1 MLGKIRKSLKSNS
14 SPFADQN
21 SSKNSRH
28 NSSSEQKSSNPKT
41 NIQSNDLH
49 HRNAPSSSQ
58 NINSTSAFHL
68 KKSTA
73 LNYGCL
79 VVLGANGR
87 TPLSPTDQRQK
98 TCFLMEQRDEPNGIT
113 KVVTKTRGHGK
124 LTDKFDPTQNRTQCS
139 HSITYSLSRT
149 KTVKVDYQSDELTDM
164 YQVGR
169 SLDKVIDMVIVD
181 DEMDQRGVKDK
192 FAEKKLKARCSTISR
207 FACRFLVDRFSR
219 QVKLYAGGFDESNTI
234 SLGDVAPKVQITP
247 HEIDSLTTNGVLMKK
262 PGECWR
268 EVSINGYM
276 YGLRKSRSANVPGET
291 LLTENNNLVDNT
303 LIDLCGCVLLYRDS
317 EFLETGPKW
326 HEIMALTKKLNLMKP
341 QCPVRMNTLKLSP
354 NGFKNQRSNIQKTQW
369 PFVYTR
375 CGHVHSD
382 HSWDEG
388 IASDE
393 KESNFLGRT
402 CPICRQK
409 SPLIQLELGLEPAFL
424 QDYKKVQHSTNTIL
438 KKRREGLDAQADEEE
453 LLSHCF
459 VPCGH
464 VTTSKTAQYWSE
476 EIKIPKG
483 TMNFASLC
491 PFCLAKLDDN
501 FPICRLIFQ

>member
-234 SLGDVAPKVQITP
+234 SLGDVAPKVQITQ

-303 LIDLCGCVLLYRDS
+303 LIDLFGCVLLYRDS

-341 QCPVRMNTLKLSP
+341 QCPVRMNT
-354 NGFKNQRSNIQKTQW
+354 
-369 PFVYTR
+369 
-375 CGHVHSD
+375 
-382 HSWDEG
+382 
-388 IASDE
+388 E
-393 KESNFLGRT
+393 KF
-402 CPICRQK
+402 
-409 SPLIQLELGLEPAFL
+409 
-424 QDYKKVQHSTNTIL
+424 
-438 KKRREGLDAQADEEE
+438 
-453 LLSHCF
+453 
-459 VPCGH
+459 
-464 VTTSKTAQYWSE
+464 
-476 EIKIPKG
+476 
-483 TMNFASLC
+483 
-491 PFCLAKLDDN
+491 
-501 FPICRLIFQ
+501 